1 MSKITPLAETGA
13 GPGDNSIDAFDIDKV
28 RSDFPIL
35 SREVYGKPLVF
46 LDSGA
51 SAQKPRAVIDSVR
64 EAYETY
70 YANVHRGAHHLSQR
84 STDAF
89 EEARLIVAKHINA
102 ATDKEIVF
110 TRNVTE
116 AINLVAATWGRK
128 FLNAGDEVVISE
140 MEHHANIVPWQL
152 LREEKGIELKIAP
165 IRDDG
170 EFVLDDFAQCLGPRT
185 KLVAIT
191 ECSNVLGTRV
201 PIKEVVKLAHAR
213 DIPVMVDGA
222 QGIVHQPVDVQDL
235 DCDFYAF
242 TGHKL
247 YGPSGIGVLYG
258 KFDVLSE
265 MPPYQGGGD
274 MIKRVTFEK
283 TTFEDPPHRFE
294 AGTPPIVQAIGLGAA
309 INYVNGL
316 GMQNI
321 AAHEHGILA
330 YANERLAKIE
340 GFQFVGQAPDK
351 AAIISFLVDGLHP
364 FDVAAVLDRQGVAVR
379 VGQHCAEPLMD
390 RLGIEGTVR
399 ASFGLYNSR
408 DDVEA
413 LARAIEKA
421 KEMLS

>member
-1 MSKITPLAETGA
+1 MSKVTPLAEAGA
-13 GPGDNSIDAFDIDKV
+13 GQGDNSISAFDVDKV
-28 RSDFPIL
+28 RADFPIL
-35 SREVYGKPLVF
+35 GREIYGKPLTF

-51 SAQKPRAVIDSVR
+51 SAQKPRAVIDCVR

-70 YANVHRGAHHLSQR
+70 YSNVHRGAHYLSQR

-89 EEARLIVAKHINA
+89 EEARVTVARHINA
-102 ATDKEIVF
+102 ASDNEIVF
-110 TRNVTE
+110 TSNVTE
-116 AINLVAATWGRK
+116 AVNLVAATWGRK
-128 FLNAGDEVVISE
+128 FLSAGDEVIISE

-152 LREEKGIELKIAP
+152 LREEKGIVLKIAP
-165 IRDDG
+165 IRDNG
-170 EFVLDDFAQCLGPRT
+170 EFVLADFEACLGPKT

-191 ECSNVLGTRV
+191 ACSNVLGTRV
-201 PIKEVVKLAHAR
+201 PIKDVTRLAHAQGV
-213 DIPVMVDGA
+213 PVFVDGA
-222 QGIVHQPVDVQDL
+222 QSVVHQSVDVQDL
-235 DCDFYAF
+235 DCDFFAF

-258 KFDVLSE
+258 KWDVLSE

-274 MIKRVTFEK
+274 MIERVTFEK
-283 TTFEDPPHRFE
+283 TTFQEPPHRFE

-309 INYVNGL
+309 INYVNDL
-316 GMQNI
+316 GMDNI

-330 YANERLAKIE
+330 YAMERLTAID
-340 GFQFVGQAPDK
+340 GFQAVGTAPDK

-408 DDVEA
+408 ADVDT
-413 LARAIEKA
+413 LAAAIEKA

>member
-1 MSKITPLAETGA
+1 MSKITPLAEA
-13 GPGDNSIDAFDIDKV
+13 GPGDNSIAAFDVDKV

-35 SREVYGKPLVF
+35 EREVYGKPLVF

-51 SAQKPRAVIDSVR
+51 SAQKPRAVIDCVR

-70 YANVHRGAHHLSQR
+70 YANVHRGAHYLSQR

-89 EEARLIVAKHINA
+89 EEARVTVARLINA
-102 ATDKEIVF
+102 PSDNEIVF
-110 TRNVTE
+110 TRSVTE

-128 FLNAGDEVVISE
+128 FLSAGDEVVISE

-152 LREEKGIELKIAP
+152 LRDEKGIELKIAP

-170 EFVLDDFAQCLGPRT
+170 SFHLDDFEACLGPRT

-201 PIKEVVKLAHAR
+201 PVKEVARLAHAR
-213 DIPVMVDGA
+213 GALVLVDGA
-222 QGIVHQPVDVQDL
+222 QSVVHQPVDVRDL
-235 DCDFYAF
+235 DCDFYGF

-258 KFDVLSE
+258 KAEILNE

-274 MIKRVTFEK
+274 MIERVTFEK
-283 TTFEDPPHRFE
+283 TTFAEPPHRFE

-309 INYVNGL
+309 VNYVTEL
-316 GMQNI
+316 GMENI
-321 AAHEHGILA
+321 SAHEHGILA
-330 YANERLAKIE
+330 YATERLSAIE
-340 GFQFVGQAPDK
+340 GFRFVGTAPDK
-351 AAIISFLVDGLHP
+351 AAIVSFLVDGLHP
-364 FDVAAVLDRQGVAVR
+364 FDVAAILDRQGVAVR

-390 RLGIEGTVR
+390 RLGIEGTAR
-399 ASFGLYNSR
+399 AAFGLYNSR
-408 DDVEA
+408 ADVDA
-413 LARAIEKA
+413 LAAAVEKA